1 MKKMKKMIGFG
12 LALAAVSLTACGG
25 KKEAET
31 IRIGVVCPRTGES
44 SLFGDVLAETVELL
58 AKQKNESGGILGKQI
73 EIKVYDNRDDAVE
86 TTNAARKAVLNDK
99 VCAFIR
105 NRFFCD
111 HHRAGRG
118 CGRNENPFN
127 HKHRN

>member
-58 AKQKNESGGILGKQI
+58 AKQKNESAEFLASRLKL
-73 EIKVYDNRDDAVE
+73 RFM
-86 TTNAARKAVLNDK
+86 TTVMMRW
-99 VCAFIR
+99 R
-105 NRFFCD
+105 QRMQPE
-111 HHRAGRG
+111 R
-118 CGRNENPFN
+118 PY
-127 HKHRN
+127 

>member
-73 EIKVYDNRDDAVE
+73 EIKVYDNRDDAVDNE
-86 TTNAARKAVLNDK
+86 CSQK
-99 VCAFIR
+99 
-105 NRFFCD
+105 
-111 HHRAGRG
+111 GRI
-118 CGRNENPFN
+118 E
-127 HKHRN
+127 

>member
-58 AKQKNESGGILGKQI
+58 ASRLKL
-73 EIKVYDNRDDAVE
+73 RFM
-86 TTNAARKAVLNDK
+86 TTVTMRW
-99 VCAFIR
+99 R
-105 NRFFCD
+105 QRMQPE
-111 HHRAGRG
+111 R
-118 CGRNENPFN
+118 PY
-127 HKHRN
+127 

>member
-99 VCAFIR
+99 CVYR

-118 CGRNENPFN
+118 CGRKRDTFY